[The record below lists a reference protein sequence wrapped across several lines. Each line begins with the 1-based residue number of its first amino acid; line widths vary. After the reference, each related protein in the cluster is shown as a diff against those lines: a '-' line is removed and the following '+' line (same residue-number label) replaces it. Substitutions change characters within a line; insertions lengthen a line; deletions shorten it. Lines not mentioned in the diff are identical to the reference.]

1 MKIYLVRLKN
11 TNVRWFDNEQD
22 LTNFFI
28 NAPQRLDSYQVTIL
42 NAEVDT
48 EMTGDKLFDVIQEQS
63 NLDRKLNVV
72 LGNEYADKVEKLIQL
87 YEQFC
92 KRNPWDKIK
101 MTSNAQKVYEK
112 LTTTPPEE
120 KQFSKLMSSSC
131 QRYLLYSV
139 SDSVEWYEAMLD
151 VYPKI
156 KSLAETCEIEYVD
169 PVTRGTSWRGGRTPV
184 KMVKNFEK
192 AKKIK

>member
-11 TNVRWFDNEQD
+11 TNVRWFDNDSD

-28 NAPQRLDSYQVTIL
+28 NAPERLDSYQVTIL

-48 EMTGDKLFDVIQEQS
+48 KITGDKLFDAIQY
-63 NLDRKLNVV
+63 V
-72 LGNEYADKVEKLIQL
+72 DKVEKLIQL

-92 KRNPWDKIK
+92 KRTPWDKTK
-101 MTSNAQKVYEK
+101 MTTNAQKVYEK
-112 LTTTPPEE
+112 LTTTTPEE
-120 KQFSKLMSSSC
+120 KQFYKLMSSSC

-156 KSLAETCEIEYVD
+156 KGLAETCEIEYVD